1 MKLDATPRR
10 PFFLTFEDFSHGNE
24 TGDAVGDFARNN
36 GEVVLD
42 FEVGGRIGPRQHV
55 QHQLQQLAVL
65 KSRLAAGEQRLGSD
79 VVRLRRVGSTLQKRE
94 SSAK

>member
-1 MKLDATPRR
+1 M
-10 PFFLTFEDFSHGNE
+10 
-24 TGDAVGDFARNN
+24 GDFARDN

>member
-1 MKLDATPRR
+1 
-10 PFFLTFEDFSHGNE
+10 
-24 TGDAVGDFARNN
+24 
-36 GEVVLD
+36 
-42 FEVGGRIGPRQHV
+42 V